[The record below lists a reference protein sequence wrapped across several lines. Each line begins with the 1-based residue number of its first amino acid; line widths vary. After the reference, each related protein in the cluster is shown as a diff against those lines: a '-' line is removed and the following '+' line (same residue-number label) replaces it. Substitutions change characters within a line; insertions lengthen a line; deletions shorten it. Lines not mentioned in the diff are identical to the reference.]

1 MKNKGLLIIV
11 SAPSGT
17 GKGAIIKQLIEKD
30 SNIRYSISATTREP
44 RNNEVNNINYFFVS
58 RPEFEKMII
67 NKELIEWDEYV
78 GNYYGTPKIF
88 IEEMTSKGL
97 DVILEI
103 TVEGALNVKELWAD
117 AVMIFLLPPSLTE
130 LRKRILG
137 RNTENIDLINKRLE
151 KAEHEMEYVNN
162 YEYVVINDNLDVAV
176 NEVLGIIK
184 SERLKYNRNRN
195 ILKGIDRRKK

>member
-17 GKGAIIKQLIEKD
+17 GKGAIIKKLIEKD
-30 SNIRYSISATTREP
+30 SNIRYSISVTTRKP
-44 RNNEVNNINYFFVS
+44 RNNEVNNVNYFFVT
-58 RPEFEKMII
+58 REEFEKMII

-78 GNYYGTPKIF
+78 GNYYGTPKSF
-88 IEEMTSKGL
+88 IEETTNKGL

-117 AVMIFLLPPSLTE
+117 AVMIFLLPPSLAE
-130 LRKRILG
+130 LRKRIIG
-137 RNTENIDLINKRLE
+137 RNTEDIDLINKRLE
-151 KAEHEMEYVNN
+151 KAEHEMEYVKN
-162 YEYVVINDNLDVAV
+162 YEYVVINDDLDVAV

-184 SERLKYNRNRN
+184 AERLKYNRNRN